1 MTIEQLRRLKHLS
14 EMPTHSPA
22 SLEEL
27 KELVRQATIVC
38 MEDALISACQ
48 HCKYRTCVEHVC
60 PFYEKYSFG
69 DCMEYMFECEH
80 LPDVCRECIDGE
92 CKFEWKEESE

>member
-1 MTIEQLRRLKHLS
+1 MTIEQLRRMKQLS
-14 EMPTHSPA
+14 EIPTHSLA

-38 MEDALISACQ
+38 MEDSLISTCQ
-48 HCKYRTCVEHVC
+48 HCKHRTCVEHVC
-60 PFYEKYSFG
+60 PFYEEHSFG

-80 LPDVCRECIDGE
+80 LSGVCRECMDGE
-92 CKFEWKEESE
+92 CKFGWEEEST